1 MHTWVSVD
9 IRFTLRQRAD
19 TGICFSLS
27 IVWVEVSIPHRA
39 RWLGW
44 TTMPLWFTIPWE
56 MTCTLWSCWSVWWKP
71 HPTAW
76 DCLSPGVTM
85 PARTTMCL
93 PTSFRTSKLRL
104 YYSQLD
110 VHKSLLDATS
120 LKGGSFSLFCSVY
133 LNSIL
138 IYIYYKFNYVLGN
151 HAVLYIYK
159 HVDQM
164 MYIHVCM
171 KGFGL
176 RGETSNRK
184 R

>member
-1 MHTWVSVD
+1 MHSINVACTLEYRWIFLK

-19 TGICFSLS
+19 TDICFSLS
-27 IVWVEVSIPHRA
+27 IVWVEVSTPHRA
-39 RWLGW
+39 RWLWW

-85 PARTTMCL
+85 PERTTMCL
-93 PTSFRTSKLRL
+93 LTSFRTSKLRL

-110 VHKSLLDATS
+110 VHKALLDATS

-138 IYIYYKFNYVLGN
+138 IYIL
-151 HAVLYIYK
+151 
-159 HVDQM
+159 
-164 MYIHVCM
+164 
-171 KGFGL
+171 
-176 RGETSNRK
+176 
-184 R
+184 